1 MDLLKSTEP
10 GDVFGGVKGVYFLAD
25 HGKLTQLCIS
35 TLSCMLIIF
44 LAEFRTAIIAAKP
57 MEHLVAG
64 LGGDSDSV
72 RTACRH
78 ALIDMAKHSL

>member
-1 MDLLKSTEP
+1 MELLKSTEP
-10 GDVFGGVKGVYFLAD
+10 RDIFGGVKGVYFLAD
-25 HGKLTQLCIS
+25 HGKLTSCIS

-57 MEHLVAG
+57 MEYIVAG